1 MLYNIYSY
9 FYKSNN
15 AQMTLKSYLALI
27 TISTITIIVL
37 AVALVLGYSL
47 QKTYL
52 DNISQR
58 GLELGRVI
66 AHNEKIIHAVE
77 LSNQGKTAD
86 IQTYV
91 EMLRAQTDA
100 SYIVVVNKD
109 SIRLSHPEP
118 EKVGKHFV
126 GDDIYQALKLGKDY
140 TKVAV
145 GTLGEAIR
153 NSVTIRKD
161 DQIIGAISIGYLSQP
176 TSELIYKHLQEA
188 GLLVGFVYLLGVVI
202 AGILILKLKRTFLSL
217 EPEEIVQ
224 KFKEHELILDSIR
237 DGIVAIDHEQNITA
251 INSMAIEWLTMNV
264 LSASQVVG
272 KPLRAQSQ
280 SLSHFALEAQGQITQ
295 NKFNL
300 GKLEFIATL
309 YPIKG
314 KKGEVGYVIVFFPD
328 HGEKSLEQEL
338 SATKNYADLLRAKTH
353 EYSNRLNVL
362 SGMLQA
368 EHYEDAIEF
377 LQQESDGDQVVLRR
391 IIKTIENSAVAG
403 LIFAKHNKAKDLKV
417 DMLIESD
424 CQLGRY
430 PAETNE
436 ALVTLV
442 GNLIDNALLAAWSN
456 RAFTTP
462 FVKLYISDRNAH
474 IMIQIEDSGAGVDE
488 KLESRILDFGVSSK
502 HNTEQNGIGL
512 YLVKKVVDQYHGSL
526 DWERSDINTTVFSI
540 YLNKRALT
548 R

>member
-1 MLYNIYSY
+1 
-9 FYKSNN
+9 
-15 AQMTLKSYLALI
+15 MTLKSYLALI
-27 TISTITIIVL
+27 TLSTITLIVL
-37 AVALVLGYSL
+37 AVGVVLGYSL
-47 QKTYL
+47 QKSYL
-52 DNISQR
+52 DSISQR

-66 AHNEKIIHAVE
+66 AHNEKVIQAVE
-77 LSNQGKTAD
+77 LSNQGKASD
-86 IQTYV
+86 IQAYV

-100 SYIVVVNKD
+100 SYIVVVNKNA
-109 SIRLSHPEP
+109 IRLSHPEP
-118 EKVGKHFV
+118 ERVGKRFV
-126 GDDIYQALKLGKDY
+126 GDDIYQALRHGKDY

-145 GTLGEAIR
+145 GTLGQAIR

-161 DQIIGAISIGYLSQP
+161 GQIIGAISIGYLSQP
-176 TSELIYKHLQEA
+176 TSDLIFKHLQEA
-188 GLLVGFVYLLGVVI
+188 GLLVGFVYLLGIII
-202 AGILILKLKRTFLSL
+202 AGFLILKLKRTFLSL

-264 LSASQVVG
+264 LSTSQVVG
-272 KPLRAQSQ
+272 KPLSNQSQ

-295 NKFNL
+295 NRFNL

-309 YPIKG
+309 YPIKVKNG
-314 KKGEVGYVIVFFPD
+314 NVGYVIVFFAD

-338 SATKNYADLLRAKTH
+338 TATKNYADLLRAKTH
-353 EYSNRLNVL
+353 EYSNHLNVL

-368 EHYEDAIEF
+368 ERYVDAIEF
-377 LQQESDGDQVVLRR
+377 LQQESDGDQVVLRQ

-430 PAETNE
+430 PSKTNE
-436 ALVTLV
+436 ALVTLI

-456 RAFTTP
+456 RILTSP

-502 HNTEQNGIGL
+502 HNSEQHGIGL

-526 DWERSDINTTVFSI
+526 DWERSEMNTTVFSI
-540 YLNKRALT
+540 YLDKRALT

>member
-1 MLYNIYSY
+1 MLYNRVSY
-9 FYKSNN
+9 FIDLETR
-15 AQMTLKSYLALI
+15 MTLKSYLALI
-27 TISTITIIVL
+27 TLSTITLIVL
-37 AVALVLGYSL
+37 AVGVVLGYSL
-47 QKTYL
+47 QKSYL
-52 DNISQR
+52 DSISQR

-66 AHNEKIIHAVE
+66 AHNEKIIQAVE
-77 LSNQGKTAD
+77 LSNQGKPND
-86 IQTYV
+86 IQDYI

-100 SYIVVVNKD
+100 SYIVVVNKN

-118 EKVGKHFV
+118 EKVGKRFV
-126 GDDIYQALKLGKDY
+126 GDDIYQALNQGKDY

-145 GTLGEAIR
+145 GTLGQAIR
-153 NSVTIRKD
+153 NSVTIRND

-176 TSELIYKHLQEA
+176 TSELIFKHLQEA
-188 GLLVGFVYLLGVVI
+188 GLLVGFVYFLGIII
-202 AGILILKLKRTFLSL
+202 AGFLILKLKRTFLSL

-264 LSASQVVG
+264 LNAPQVVG
-272 KPLRAQSQ
+272 KPLSEQSQ

-295 NKFNL
+295 NRFNL

-309 YPIKG
+309 YPIKIQ
-314 KKGEVGYVIVFFPD
+314 KGDIGYVIVFFPD

-338 SATKNYADLLRAKTH
+338 TATKNYADLLRAKTH
-353 EYSNRLNVL
+353 EYANHLNVL

-368 EHYEDAIEF
+368 EHYDDAIEF
-377 LQQESDGDQVVLRR
+377 LQQESDGDQVALGR

-430 PAETNE
+430 PSKTNE

-456 RAFTTP
+456 RLLTSP

-488 KLESRILDFGVSSK
+488 KLENRILDFGVSSK

-526 DWERSDINTTVFSI
+526 DWERSEVNTTVFSI
-540 YLNKRALT
+540 YLDKRALIK
-548 R
+548 

>member
-1 MLYNIYSY
+1 
-9 FYKSNN
+9 
-15 AQMTLKSYLALI
+15 MTLKSYLALI
-27 TISTITIIVL
+27 TISTITIIVV
-37 AVALVLGYSL
+37 AVALVFGYSL
-47 QKTYL
+47 QNAYL
-52 DNISQR
+52 EGISKR
-58 GLELGRVI
+58 GLELGRVVS
-66 AHNEKIIHAVE
+66 HDEKVIKSVQA
-77 LSNQGKTAD
+77 SNRGRFTSLQKH
-86 IQTYV
+86 I
-91 EMLRAQTDA
+91 ENLRSQTDA
-100 SYIVVVNKD
+100 SYIVVVDKQA
-109 SIRLSHPEP
+109 IRLSHPT
-118 EKVGKHFV
+118 KSLVGKAFI
-126 GDDIYQALKLGKDY
+126 GDDIYPTLRQGIEL
-140 TKVAV
+140 TNVAS
-145 GTLGEAIR
+145 GSLGEAIR
-153 NSVTIRKD
+153 NFTPIQD
-161 DQIIGAISIGYLSQP
+161 DSGIIGAVSVGYLSQT
-176 TSELIYKHLQEA
+176 TSELIHQHLREA
-188 GLLVGFVYLLGVVI
+188 GLLVAFVYLLGVII
-202 AGILILKLKRTFLSL
+202 AIILIVKLKRTFLYL

-224 KFKEHELILDSIR
+224 RFKEHELILDSIR

-264 LSASQVVG
+264 LSATQVVS
-272 KPLRAQSQ
+272 KPLSEQSQ

-295 NKFNL
+295 NRFNL

-314 KKGEVGYVIVFFPD
+314 KKGDVGYVIVFFPD

-338 SATKNYADLLRAKTH
+338 TATKNYADLLRAKTH
-353 EYSNRLNVL
+353 EYSNHLNVL

-368 EHYEDAIEF
+368 ERYEDAIEF

-417 DMLIESD
+417 EMLIESD

-430 PAETNE
+430 PSTTNE

-456 RAFTTP
+456 RLLTLP

-474 IMIQIEDSGAGVDE
+474 IMIQIEDSGAGVDD

-502 HNTEQNGIGL
+502 HSTEQHGIGL

-526 DWERSDINTTVFSI
+526 DWERSEVNTTVFSI
-540 YLNKRALT
+540 YLDKRALT

>member
-1 MLYNIYSY
+1 
-9 FYKSNN
+9 
-15 AQMTLKSYLALI
+15 MTLKSYLALI
-27 TISTITIIVL
+27 TLSTITLIVL
-37 AVALVLGYSL
+37 AVGVVLGYSL
-47 QKTYL
+47 QKSYL
-52 DNISQR
+52 DSISQR

-66 AHNEKIIHAVE
+66 AHNEKVIQAVE
-77 LSNQGKTAD
+77 LSNQDKASD
-86 IQTYV
+86 IQSYV

-109 SIRLSHPEP
+109 AIRLSHPELNR
-118 EKVGKHFV
+118 VGKHFV
-126 GDDIYQALKLGKDY
+126 GDDIYQALRQGKDY

-145 GTLGEAIR
+145 GTLGQAIR

-161 DQIIGAISIGYLSQP
+161 GQIIGAISIGYLSQP
-176 TSELIYKHLQEA
+176 TSELIFKHLQEA
-188 GLLVGFVYLLGVVI
+188 GLLVGFVYLLGIVI
-202 AGILILKLKRTFLSL
+202 AGFLILKLKRTFLSL

-272 KPLRAQSQ
+272 KPLSNQSQ

-295 NKFNL
+295 NRFNL

-309 YPIKG
+309 YPIKVKNG
-314 KKGEVGYVIVFFPD
+314 DVGYVIVFFAD

-338 SATKNYADLLRAKTH
+338 TATKNYADLLRAKTH
-353 EYSNRLNVL
+353 EYSNHLNVL

-368 EHYEDAIEF
+368 ERYVDAIEF
-377 LQQESDGDQVVLRR
+377 LQQESDGDQVVLRQ

-430 PAETNE
+430 PSKTNE

-456 RAFTTP
+456 RLLTSP

-502 HNTEQNGIGL
+502 HNSEQHGIGL

-526 DWERSDINTTVFSI
+526 DWERSEMNTTVFSI
-540 YLNKRALT
+540 YLDKRALT

>member
-1 MLYNIYSY
+1 
-9 FYKSNN
+9 
-15 AQMTLKSYLALI
+15 MTLKSYLALI

-37 AVALVLGYSL
+37 AVGVVLGYSL

-52 DNISQR
+52 DGISQR
-58 GLELGRVI
+58 GLELGHVI
-66 AHNEKIIHAVE
+66 AHNERVIQAVE
-77 LSNQGKTAD
+77 LSNQGKASD
-86 IQTYV
+86 IEVYI

-118 EKVGKHFV
+118 ERVGKHFV
-126 GDDIYQALKLGKDY
+126 GDDIYQALNQGKDY

-145 GTLGEAIR
+145 GTLGKAIR
-153 NSVTIRKD
+153 NSVAIRKNG
-161 DQIIGAISIGYLSQP
+161 QIIGAISIGYLSQP
-176 TSELIYKHLQEA
+176 TGELIFKHLQEA

-202 AGILILKLKRTFLSL
+202 AGFLILKLKRTFLSL

-264 LSASQVVG
+264 LSATQVVS
-272 KPLRAQSQ
+272 KPLSEQSQ
-280 SLSHFALEAQGQITQ
+280 SLSHFALEAKGQITQ
-295 NKFNL
+295 NRFNL

-338 SATKNYADLLRAKTH
+338 TATKNYADLLRAKTH
-353 EYSNRLNVL
+353 EYSNHLNVL

-368 EHYEDAIEF
+368 ERYDDAIEF
-377 LQQESDGDQVVLRR
+377 LQQESDGDQIVLRR

-430 PAETNE
+430 PSKTNE

-456 RAFTTP
+456 RLLTPP

-502 HNTEQNGIGL
+502 HNTEQHGIGL

-526 DWERSDINTTVFSI
+526 DWERSEINTTVFSI
-540 YLNKRALT
+540 YLDKRALT

>member
-1 MLYNIYSY
+1 MYNHKPY
-9 FYKSNN
+9 FFISNE

-37 AVALVLGYSL
+37 AVGVVLGYSL

-52 DNISQR
+52 DSISQR
-58 GLELGRVI
+58 GIELGRVI
-66 AHNEKIIHAVE
+66 AHNEKVIQAVE
-77 LSNQGKTAD
+77 LSNQGKTSD
-86 IQTYV
+86 IQTYI
-91 EMLRAQTDA
+91 ETLRAQTDA

-126 GDDIYQALKLGKDY
+126 GDDIHQALNQGKDY

-145 GTLGEAIR
+145 GTLGQAIR
-153 NSVTIRKD
+153 NSVTIRKGG
-161 DQIIGAISIGYLSQP
+161 QIIGAISIGYLSQP
-176 TSELIYKHLQEA
+176 TSELIFKHLQEA

-202 AGILILKLKRTFLSL
+202 AVFLILKLKRTFLSL

-264 LSASQVVG
+264 LSASQVVS
-272 KPLRAQSQ
+272 KPLSEQSQ
-280 SLSHFALEAQGQITQ
+280 SLSHFALEAKGQITQ
-295 NKFNL
+295 NRFNL

-338 SATKNYADLLRAKTH
+338 TATKNYADLLRAKTH
-353 EYSNRLNVL
+353 EYSNHLNVL

-368 EHYEDAIEF
+368 ERYEDAIEF
-377 LQQESDGDQVVLRR
+377 LQEESDGDQIVLRQ

-403 LIFAKHNKAKDLKV
+403 LIFAKYNKAKDLKV

-430 PAETNE
+430 PSKTNE

-456 RAFTTP
+456 RLLTPP

-502 HNTEQNGIGL
+502 HNTEQHGIGL

-526 DWERSDINTTVFSI
+526 DWERSEINTTVFSI
-540 YLNKRALT
+540 YLDKRALT